1 MSRFLSMF
9 EADPAVIA
17 AGLSAAQVAYLRA
30 RAAGLDAVRPH
41 GTWCRTITSE
51 GEITARGRGVLA
63 VLDSEVAA

>member
-17 AGLSAAQVAYLRA
+17 RGLAPDQIAYLRA
-30 RAAGLDAVRPH
+30 RAAGVDAPRPR

-51 GEITARGRGVLA
+51 GEITERGREVVAVLA
-63 VLDSEVAA
+63 GGAR